1 LTVELGSFSK
11 IKYGYM
17 FDLRVIVGGSLL
29 REILE
34 RLSKGLISL
43 DDAEKLLRVQ
53 AIDTVGDVARLDV
66 NREIR
71 KGIPEIILAEG
82 KTPEDLLEI
91 VLKMMDKGRV
101 IISRANEKQIE
112 NLKASV
118 PNDFILTVNQKARMV
133 TIKKNNFRIEKTGG
147 KIGVLAAGTAD
158 IPVAE
163 EARILA
169 EEMGCEALTA
179 YDVGIAGLHRLF
191 SPLKEILEK
200 DVDAIIV
207 VAGREGALPSVV
219 SGLVDI
225 PVIGVPTSVGYG
237 FGEKGVG
244 ALTAMLQACSLG
256 LAVVN
261 IDGGV
266 AAGVVAILIAN
277 RAAKLR
283 RNGSHK

>member
-1 LTVELGSFSK
+1 
-11 IKYGYM
+11 
-17 FDLRVIVGGSLL
+17 
-29 REILE
+29 
-34 RLSKGLISL
+34 
-43 DDAEKLLRVQ
+43 
-53 AIDTVGDVARLDV
+53 LDV

-71 KGIPEIILAEG
+71 KGIPEIILADG
-82 KTPEDLLEI
+82 KTPRDLLEI
-91 VLKMMDKGRV
+91 ALKMMDKGRV
-101 IISRANEKQIE
+101 IISRSNETQIE
-112 NLKASV
+112 TLKASV
-118 PNDFILTVNQKARMV
+118 PNDFILTVNEKAGMV
-133 TIKKNNFRIEKTGG
+133 VIRKKNFQIEKTGG
-147 KIGVLAAGTAD
+147 KVGVLAGGTAD

-169 EEMGCEALTA
+169 EEMGCEVLTA
-179 YDVGIAGLHRLF
+179 YDVGVAGLHRLF
-191 SPLKEILEK
+191 SPLREFIEA

-237 FGEKGVG
+237 FGDRGVG

-266 AAGVVAILIAN
+266 AAGVVAIIIAN
-277 RAAKLR
+277 RAAKIR
-283 RNGSHK
+283 GGSSHKK